1 MVDSPTGLE
10 PVTYGLEDRCSN
22 PTELRRVIT
31 TIRTVSLF
39 AFGGCVL
46 FPQFE
51 CTKID
56 YPPIYDCE
64 EIPLPELCHIL
75 KHYLRRSS

>member
-1 MVDSPTGLE
+1 MACAAGFE
-10 PVTYGLEDRCSN
+10 PATYGLEDRCSN

-39 AFGGCVL
+39 AFGGCV
-46 FPQFE
+46 QFSHLISSVVY
-51 CTKID
+51 CPTID
-56 YPPIYDCE
+56 YRE
-64 EIPLPELCHIL
+64 QIPLPELCHIL